1 MKRYAST
8 LFCFIITFLYPLAV
22 ATFFFQKSQFHHLHF
37 IASFNVHHEYSSF
50 LFLIKIL
57 LPVRAIPD
65 ASIGE
70 FTLLRLKAVDLANP
84 AVNIA
89 IKAFESELIKI
100 SPQLSSHVSV
110 LFKKTSKLPSINS
123 IINVLKPT
131 KRITLEPLPYR
142 L

>member
-1 MKRYAST
+1 MLASGIARPRT
-8 LFCFIITFLYPLAV
+8 PAQR
-22 ATFFFQKSQFHHLHF
+22 AAAKFQY
-37 IASFNVHHEYSSF
+37 N
-50 LFLIKIL
+50 
-57 LPVRAIPD
+57 D